1 MSKKGYKMKP
11 KKTMKSRLKNLAIGI
26 FEVLTVFKN
35 IILRVLGAAVNVVLT
50 LLLVLAIT
58 GVIVGCAFAIY
69 LGNYIDASV
78 EEFDLMSTDQDKTTV
93 IYYYDEYGNPVEL
106 GGGKLYSSENRVWV
120 SYEQIPEN
128 LINAFIA
135 IEDKRFEDHDGVDWK
150 RTVRATMLF
159 ALGQADSGG
168 STLTQQLIKNVT
180 KNDDNTIQRKVEE
193 IFCALNL
200 EKVKSK
206 EEILELYM
214 NTVYFSQGAYGVQ
227 AAAYE
232 YFNKDVSEL
241 TLIECA
247 SLAGIVKNPYSLD
260 PRLHPDNNAE
270 RRDYI
275 LYEMLDQGKITQL
288 EYDEAAHKELGLYDK
303 DEDSEDTEIPST
315 EIPETE
321 APATDDPYKDEETT
335 KKANSWYMDAVIE
348 DGIKLLSEKYEVTE
362 KAAEQM
368 LYSGGFKIY
377 IAMDPK
383 VQTIM
388 EEVYEDDAFINSIVE
403 APEGLMQPQSAMVVL
418 DPTSGNIL
426 GLVGG
431 RGKKTENRLF
441 NYATMAK
448 RQPGSSFKPIAVYSL
463 ALEKGLINYST
474 LIDDTPYTFNTS
486 VSSTGSVKYTA
497 WPINSPQSYRG
508 LTVLNDAVA
517 RSVNTVAI
525 KVLSKIGVQESFDH
539 VTKNLGITTLV
550 DKKVVNDRV
559 VTDITLSSMGLGG
572 TTYGV
577 TVRELT
583 GAYTIF
589 TNEGTYVS
597 PRTILEIRDEDNKMI
612 IDNQPVINNVLS
624 IENAALMTRILENVT
639 QRSTGTG
646 YGQPIS
652 KMVDTAGKTGT
663 TSKNNDKWFMG
674 FTPYYIGGVWF
685 GYEIPQ
691 SLSSFPGNPS
701 VRIWNAVM
709 VRLHEEIIAQ
719 SKATGVPLKEFE
731 LPSSIVTIKYCKD
744 SGLIATPACEL
755 DPRGNRIETG
765 YYTADN
771 MPNSFCDKHITVK
784 YCNTGSG
791 VASEYCPDEE
801 CREISLLHITDRDFP
816 VQVRIVDAQ
825 YVYRTLTNGKVVYS
839 KNDGPFFKNEIE
851 KGHYVGITSSSK
863 HFNKYCAVHY
873 KGQPFGAASIPET
886 LVPETPTAEPPKDV
900 VYSDGKYYGEPN

>member
-1 MSKKGYKMKP
+1 MKP
-11 KKTMKSRLKNLAIGI
+11 KKTIKDRLKNLGIGI
-26 FEVLTVFKN
+26 LEVLSVFKK
-35 IILRVLGAAVNVVLT
+35 IILKIMGVAVNIVLT
-50 LLLVLAIT
+50 LLLILAIT

-78 EEFDLMSTDQDKTTV
+78 EEFDFLSTDQDKTTV
-93 IYYYDEYGNPVEL
+93 IYYYDENGNPVEL
-106 GGGKLYSSENRVWV
+106 SGGKLYSSENRVWV
-120 SYEQIPEN
+120 SYEQVPED

-150 RTVRATMLF
+150 RTVRATMYF
-159 ALGQADSGG
+159 AMGSADSGG

-206 EEILELYM
+206 EEILELYL

-227 AAAYE
+227 AASYA

-260 PRLHPDNNAE
+260 PKLHPENNAE
-270 RRDYI
+270 RRNYI

-288 EYDEAAHKELGLYDK
+288 EYDEAAYKELVVYDK
-303 DEDSEDTEIPST
+303 DEEEET

-321 APATDDPYKDEETT
+321 APITKLPETDDPYKDDEVVST
-335 KKANSWYMDAVIE
+335 ANSWYMDAVIE
-348 DGIKLLSEKYEVTE
+348 DGIKLLSEKFEVTE

-383 VQTIM
+383 VQGIM
-388 EEVYEDDAFINSIVE
+388 EEVYEDDELLDSILE

-431 RGKKTENRLF
+431 RGKKTESRLF
-441 NYATMAK
+441 NFATMAV
-448 RQPGSSFKPIAVYSL
+448 RQPGSSFKPVAVYSL
-463 ALEKGLINYST
+463 ALEKGVINYSSI
-474 LIDDTPYTFNTS
+474 IDDTPYTFNKTTT
-486 VSSTGSVKYTA
+486 STGKVKYTA
-497 WPINSPQSYRG
+497 WPINSPQKYGG

-525 KVLSKIGVQESFDH
+525 KVISKVGLQDSFDH
-539 VTKNLGITTLV
+539 VTKKLGISTLV
-550 DKKVVNDRV
+550 ENKVVNDRV
-559 VTDITLSSMGLGG
+559 VTDLTLSSLGIG
-572 TTYGV
+572 GMTYGV

-583 GAYTIF
+583 GAYTMF

-597 PRTILEIRDEDNKMI
+597 PRTIIEIKDQDDKMI
-612 IDNQPVINNVLS
+612 LDNQPVMNNVIS

-639 QRSTGTG
+639 QRSGSTG
-646 YGQPIS
+646 YGTAIS

-691 SLSSFPGNPS
+691 TLSNFSGNPS
-701 VRIWNAVM
+701 LKIWDEVM
-709 VRLHEEIIAQ
+709 VRLHKDIVAQ
-719 SKATGVPLKEFE
+719 SKESGIPLKEFE
-731 LPSSIVTIKYCKD
+731 LPSSIISIKYCKD

-755 DPRGNRIETG
+755 DPRGKRIETG
-765 YYTADN
+765 YYTSDN
-771 MPNSFCDKHITVK
+771 MPTTFCDKHVTVK

-791 VASEYCPDEE
+791 IASEYCPDEE
-801 CREISLLHITDRDFP
+801 CKEIALLQVTERDFP
-816 VQVRIVDAQ
+816 IQVRVTDAQ
-825 YVYRTLTNGKVVYS
+825 YVYRPLTNGNVVYS
-839 KNDGPFFKNEIE
+839 KDDGPFFLNEIE
-851 KGHYVGITSSSK
+851 EGHYVGITNTSK
-863 HFNKYCAVHY
+863 QYNRYCSVHY
-873 KGQPFGAASIPET
+873 SGQPFGEASIPET
-886 LVPETPTAEPPKDV
+886 LVPPTPTAEPPKDV
-900 VYSDGKYYGEPN
+900 MLYFDDKYSKEQQ